1 METQNTTAAAAP
13 LPLPGPICD
22 REGCSNP
29 ANATYAFDWGENGIC
44 CSTHQFLLKQTA
56 DQIFRGVQFL
66 PLANLPPAPMARD
79 ERARLKGETYALTEE
94 LEEAK
99 GRGLELYRQNEQLML
114 QLQASTTRGRET
126 ELQLRDATREIERL
140 QVELQSR
147 DAEHGGMVD
156 ELTRLRTLAKLQPAQ
171 HVVGEGGAPAEPP
184 TSKQGKNK

>member
-99 GRGLELYRQNEQLML
+99 GRGLELYRQ
-114 QLQASTTRGRET
+114 
-126 ELQLRDATREIERL
+126 I
-140 QVELQSR
+140 ELQSR

-184 TSKQGKNK
+184 TSKQGK